1 MLKFKIETRRP
12 GRLAL
17 GPQHQEPMKLRGG
30 KLNVT
35 KICLISTF
43 LTADFRQKRTVF
55 FER

>member
-17 GPQHQEPMKLRGG
+17 GPQHHEPMKLRGG